1 MTENHEKPDQ
11 NPEISVRDLRIYY
24 GSRLIVEP
32 LSFHVGKGE
41 VFGLLGGNG
50 AGKSTIMKVLAGLKK
65 DYEGRADIL
74 GRDAKD
80 DYRSFSSK
88 VAYIPQYP
96 EFFDDFTVL
105 ENLMYFARMYG
116 MPDPDAAAEK
126 AIKRFSLDNFRGRR
140 ACELSGGYRQMLSLA
155 VSFITEP
162 VVVLFDE
169 PTSAMDVR
177 AKRMIMDM
185 VLRLREEGKAIVY
198 TSHNLDEVEE
208 VCDRVAIMSKG
219 KLLWMGD
226 LKSMIRE
233 QGGPYRLVITLK
245 ETITNP
251 QVIGKLKYST
261 MESASGNKIQ
271 LSVEQ
276 DRVAQAISEIIAVL
290 KRNRAEV
297 DWLDVREPD
306 IKKAFMKIT
315 GD

>member
-1 MTENHEKPDQ
+1 MTGNVENPDQ
-11 NPEISVRDLRIYY
+11 MPEISVRDLRIYY

-32 LSFHVGKGE
+32 LSFHVRKGE

-65 DYEGRADIL
+65 DYEGRADLL

-80 DYRSFSSK
+80 DYRNFSSK
-88 VAYIPQYP
+88 IAYIPQYP
-96 EFFDDFTVL
+96 EFFDDFTVM
-105 ENLMYFARMYG
+105 ENLSYFARMYG
-116 MPDPDAAAEK
+116 MQDPESAVEK
-126 AIKRFSLDNFRGRR
+126 AVKRFSLDGFRNRR

-162 VVVLFDE
+162 DVVLFDE

-185 VLRLREEGKAIVY
+185 VLKLREEGKAIVY

-208 VCDRVAIMSKG
+208 VCDRVAVMSKG

-233 QGGPYRLVITLK
+233 QGGPYRIIITLK
-245 ETITNP
+245 ESITNP
-251 QVIGKLKYST
+251 HVMGALRYSAL
-261 MESASGNKIQ
+261 ESAVGNRIQ

-276 DRVAQAISEIIAVL
+276 DKVAQAISEIIMIL
-290 KRNRAEV
+290 KKNKADV